1 MRPFNLPW
9 QNVTEIFQ
17 DGETA
22 SQFHCEGQAFSHET
36 CRLIKLRMT
45 DSENRDSRVGEGFLP
60 TNEEETRSHPPPSFA
75 SLLLFAFK
83 KNPPASVLWLSYFTC
98 RDNTCSSK
106 QSHIMNKRIR
116 WQGPRGNN
124 SSKKEGMDQQG
135 PVRGMR
141 GMWVIDHCHTL
152 IHILQTHTNASEE
165 GGPSKRFTCAV
176 GKPSKYVKVESS
188 IWYGGKEEGKEE
200 KIGQE
205 QN

>member
-1 MRPFNLPW
+1 MQQSIRIRPFSLPW

-17 DGETA
+17 DGETD
-22 SQFHCEGQAFSHET
+22 SQFHCEGKAFSHET

-45 DSENRDSRVGEGFLP
+45 DSENRDSFSRRRIPANKRRKNPFP
-60 TNEEETRSHPPPSFA
+60 SPPPLSFA
-75 SLLLFAFK
+75 SLLLFACK

-124 SSKKEGMDQQG
+124 SSKKGMDQQG

-141 GMWVIDHCHTL
+141 GMWVISHCHTL
-152 IHILQTHTNASEE
+152 IHIY
-165 GGPSKRFTCAV
+165 
-176 GKPSKYVKVESS
+176 KPTQMHQRRGVCQKDDLRSS
-188 IWYGGKEEGKEE
+188 RAAE
-200 KIGQE
+200 
-205 QN
+205 